1 MEYRDKLILN
11 IGSNFNHLSY
21 ADIEGI
27 VDLVLH
33 FNRSEEHSG
42 EDHPCGVTIHK
53 ESGEIDYKAMDE
65 LARQQQA
72 ERENKQWPKHVRD
85 KIEKAEYE
93 HNTNKRVL
101 RGKYS

>member
-27 VDLVLH
+27 ADLVLH
-33 FNRSEEHSG
+33 FKWSEEQSG
-42 EDHPCGVTIHK
+42 VDHPCGVTIHK

-72 ERENKQWPKHVRD
+72 EREDKQWPKHVRD

-93 HNTNKRVL
+93 YEAKRRVM
-101 RGKYS
+101 RGK